1 MNSESLKT
9 PTLIRRC
16 PICGNVD
23 LHSDLTIHYWRENPL
38 PFSHCPNCEATFANP
53 MPTTETITKGND
65 ALVRFYQRGRTF
77 TDEFRDARQAYLR
90 GRLFAAK
97 LKRFRQ
103 SGRLLDIGCFNG
115 FLPLG
120 IHDHSQWQVEGVEIS
135 EEMSRFVNEELKIKC
150 HRGTLEELA
159 LPENS
164 YDFIICHDL
173 IEHIN
178 QPEKFLAE
186 IARIL
191 KPGGRIQIITP
202 NSKQDLAFSR
212 RAFQRGLPVTMLLN
226 HIFYFS
232 PKTLKTAL
240 DRIGLKTRRLYC
252 YDLRYVAKDFGW
264 FGAATPTHLEPGP
277 SMHETLKLE
286 FSSPIREWNAER
298 IEEVRRHPKVR
309 PLYGFFRETLPRA
322 LRLKGP
328 AWLGWGHE
336 IYAIAEKPLRE

>member
-1 MNSESLKT
+1 MPST
-9 PTLIRRC
+9 DVIR
-16 PICGNVD
+16 D
-23 LHSDLTIHYWRENPL
+23 
-38 PFSHCPNCEATFANP
+38 
-53 MPTTETITKGND
+53 GND

-77 TDEFRDARQAYLR
+77 SDEFRDARQAYLR
-90 GRLFAAK
+90 GRLFASK
-97 LKRFRQ
+97 LKRFKNA
-103 SGRLLDIGCFNG
+103 GRLLDIGCFNG

-120 IHDHSQWQVEGVEIS
+120 IRDHSGWTVEGVEIS
-135 EEMSRFVNEELKIKC
+135 EEMSSFVNDKLNIKC

-159 LPENS
+159 LPADS

-186 IARIL
+186 ITRIL

-202 NSKQDLAFSR
+202 NANQDLSFSR
-212 RAFQRGLPVTMLLN
+212 RAFKRGLPVTMLLN

-232 PKTLKTAL
+232 PKTMKTAL
-240 DRIGLKTRRLYC
+240 ERMGLKIRELYC

-264 FGAATPTHLEPGP
+264 FGSGTPDHLELGP
-277 SMHETLKLE
+277 SMRETLRLE
-286 FSSPIREWNAER
+286 CSSPIREWNQNR
-298 IEEVRRHPKVR
+298 IEELRNHPKVK

-328 AWLGWGHE
+328 AWLGLGHE
-336 IYAIAEKPLRE
+336 IYAIAEKPLR